1 MIWELSQDY
10 FSTQPAGQREPLM
23 TALKQA
29 LATPN
34 IESIQWNGTTVN
46 LSFTSLPLA
55 LYRVQWS
62 SNLALAPWNTLT
74 NNVAGT
80 GSNVPVADPVPAT
93 APARFYR
100 IQTPP

>member
-1 MIWELSQDY
+1 L
-10 FSTQPAGQREPLM
+10 TA
-23 TALKQA
+23 ALKQA

-34 IESIQWNGTTVN
+34 IAGIQLDGTTVN
-46 LSFTSLPLA
+46 FSFTTAPLG

-62 SNLALAPWNTLT
+62 SNLAPASWNTLT

-80 GSNVPVADPVPAT
+80 GTNVSITDPAPAN